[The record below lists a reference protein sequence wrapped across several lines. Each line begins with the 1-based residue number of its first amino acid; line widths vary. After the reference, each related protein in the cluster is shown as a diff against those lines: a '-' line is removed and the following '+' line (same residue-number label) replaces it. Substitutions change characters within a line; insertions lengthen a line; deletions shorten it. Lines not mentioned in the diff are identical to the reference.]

1 MGVYCQN
8 WEIHI
13 PVHLPYLYLEV
24 ARIPPSSQDYIF
36 RSLRN
41 DQRSK
46 ENELSSKPLSP
57 GRAREIPK
65 KKLDFFIYRQQRLFF
80 RRRKKIILSLLFRTF
95 GHTLESQST
104 QKHVY
109 TDILPD
115 PVVSFSKR
123 SCCFEIVLAGFYFQ
137 NGNGQL
143 FVGFNLCGFVSD
155 YKVDHPSY

>member
-1 MGVYCQN
+1 MGVYCRN

-80 RRRKKIILSLLFRTF
+80 RRRKKIILSLRFRTF

-115 PVVSFSKR
+115 PVVCFSKR
-123 SCCFEIVLAGFYFQ
+123 SCCFEIVLAGFYF
-137 NGNGQL
+137 
-143 FVGFNLCGFVSD
+143 
-155 YKVDHPSY
+155 